1 MSTISKL
8 DRIMIEAANFAAAY
22 GRLDA
27 EMLLLEA
34 PTVKFSIEM
43 PKPPKPFK
51 SQLFPRRKINAR
63 YLVAAG
69 GLTTDWRGVK

>member
-1 MSTISKL
+1 MNTISKL
-8 DRIMIEAANFAAAY
+8 ELSMIEAANFAAAY

-27 EMLLLEA
+27 EMLLEA

-43 PKPPKPFK
+43 PKPPRPFK
-51 SQLFPRRKINAR
+51 SQLFPYRKLNTR

-69 GLTTDWRGVK
+69 GLTPDWRGVK